1 MTVVSLTTIALA
13 CVLSYFRFEETFTSL
28 AVQRLQLTAQ
38 EVARVLQAGLDLGL
52 PVESQE
58 TIPEV
63 LRQQLAD
70 HGDVASITIGSCEG
84 QVLFHEGLRA
94 GDGRDV
100 IGRAVKPS
108 WSSRD
113 ADRLSVGLRVSD
125 ALGGCAAGVVIS
137 RTAEPL
143 RLAMASVARRYAV
156 LGAAASAATLLAMV
170 AAALLF
176 SQTRPTI
183 ARIDDDLDDLLDGRE
198 ASENADFPAVV
209 ARQQW
214 EAELAE
220 AYTAARPTLVR
231 IARQHRQVSS

>member
-1 MTVVSLTTIALA
+1 MMVSLTTIALA
-13 CVLSYFRFEETFTSL
+13 CVLSYFRFEETYTSL

-58 TIPEV
+58 TIPDV
-63 LRQQLAD
+63 LRQQLVD
-70 HGDVASITIGSCEG
+70 HGDVASITIGNCDG
-84 QVLFHEGLRA
+84 QVLFYDSLQA

-100 IGRAVKPS
+100 IGRVVKPS

-137 RTAEPL
+137 RTAGPL
-143 RLAMASVARRYAV
+143 RLAMASVARRYAI
-156 LGAAASAATLLAMV
+156 LGGVAGTATLLAMI

-183 ARIDDDLDDLLDGRE
+183 ARIDDDLHDLLVSGG
-198 ASENADFPAVV
+198 ASEGTGFSAV
-209 ARQQW
+209 AAGQQW

-220 AYTAARPTLVR
+220 AYVAARPTLVR
-231 IARQHRQVSS
+231 IARQHRRVSS